1 MSRAATARRPAGSAR
16 LARLVIGSSSGDS
29 VRASYASVT
38 HSSGAGTLTGNR
50 NRGGITPTMLKRRPL
65 SLMSRPTTAGSA
77 SNCERHN
84 WSLMTATSAPARSSS
99 SWKPRPSTGW
109 TPSVEKNSDE
119 TTAPSM
125 CSDRV
130 PDVSVKSASR
140 YADNDSTPWARER
153 QSKKFGHD
161 TDVERMPGA
170 RRRSVSV
177 TATRRSGWGNGNG
190 RSRTAL
196 MTLNIAVFAPMPSAS
211 VMMATRLKP
220 GDLRSVRQA

>member
-1 MSRAATARRPAGSAR
+1 
-16 LARLVIGSSSGDS
+16 
-29 VRASYASVT
+29 
-38 HSSGAGTLTGNR
+38 
-50 NRGGITPTMLKRRPL
+50 
-65 SLMSRPTTAGSA
+65 
-77 SNCERHN
+77 
-84 WSLMTATSAPARSSS
+84 
-99 SWKPRPSTGW
+99 
-109 TPSVEKNSDE
+109 
-119 TTAPSM
+119 M

-140 YADNDSTPWARER
+140 YADNDSTLCARDR

-161 TDVERMPGA
+161 TDVERMLGA